1 MKAEQ
6 KKRGVSK
13 GSPYLSTHPAD
24 DDRIAKQEEWMDAA
38 LQVTSRAPGG
48 KHFHILTGML
58 LLIV

>member
-6 KKRGVSK
+6 AKRGVSK

-38 LQVTSRAPGG
+38 VQVTSLAPGG
-48 KHFHILTGML
+48 SRFHILNSMFKL
-58 LLIV
+58 